1 LQVGADADVTLID
14 AQMEYVVDRREFRS
28 KSRNSPFHGW
38 TLKGRAVM
46 TLCAGKVVYSRLP
59 ERITSMSAPA
69 AERRTRRRKGRE
81 SSGS

>member
-1 LQVGADADVTLID
+1 VGADADVTLID
-14 AQMEYVVDRREFRS
+14 AQSEFVVDRREFRS

-46 TLCAGKVVYSRLP
+46 TLCAGEVVYSRLP
-59 ERITSMSAPA
+59 ERITFMSTPA
-69 AERRTRRRKGRE
+69 GDRRTRWRKGRD